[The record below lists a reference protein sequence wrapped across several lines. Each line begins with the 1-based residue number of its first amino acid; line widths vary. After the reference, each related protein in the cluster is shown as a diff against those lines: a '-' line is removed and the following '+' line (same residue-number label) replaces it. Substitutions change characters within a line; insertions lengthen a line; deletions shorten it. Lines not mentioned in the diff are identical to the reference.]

1 MNTESTVTFASL
13 QLGEPLQRAL
23 AEKDYT
29 IPSPIQAQAIPHL
42 LEGRDLIGTAQTG
55 TGKTAAFAL
64 PILHRLSADPRSA
77 GPKRIRALIL
87 TPTRELAAQI
97 GESFRAYGKHLRLHH
112 TVVFGGVGQSPQAR
126 SLQRGVDILIATPGR
141 LLVLEQQGCVKFDAV
156 EVFVLDEADRMLDM
170 GFIHDVKK
178 IMAKLPPKRQS
189 LLFSATMPPAIQE
202 LASRLVHNPVQ
213 VEVAPVSSTAERI
226 EQHLC
231 YVDRNDKT
239 ELLAH
244 LLKKHH
250 EGLVLVFVRMKHGAN
265 RLVEN
270 LDKLGIR
277 ADAIHGNK
285 SQGARQKALE
295 NFRTGK
301 TRVLVATD
309 IAARGIDVKGVAL
322 VVNYD
327 LPEEPESYVHR
338 IGRTARAG
346 ADGIAI
352 AFCDRDERGLLK
364 QVERLIRQTVPVLRD
379 HPFAKAGEAGHSA
392 QNEDARPPRRGGGGG
407 GGGRPQGRGQGQR
420 QGGFQ
425 RGGQGGPGPR
435 RSDGNRSQGSGPG
448 RSHASS
454 DRPASA
460 QGARTERSS
469 EGSSPRA
476 AQPAKGGGSFFGFRG
491 FGRSG
496 GRN

>member
-141 LLVLEQQGCVKFDAV
+141 LLDLEQQGCVKFDAV

-460 QGARTERSS
+460 QGARTERSG
-469 EGSSPRA
+469 EGSAPRA